1 LVAVRGE
8 AVSAV
13 YINKIGT
20 AVPPYDVHERF
31 VSHAASRLASDGE
44 RRMFRRLVE
53 KSQIEHRYSYLCP
66 RYDGGALDQSDF
78 YQVGRFPDTGVRMR
92 FFEEH
97 AIELATA
104 ALDAA
109 GFSEVKDEITHLIV
123 VSCTGFHAPGLDME
137 IISRFRLRPG
147 IERVLIGFM
156 GCYAAL
162 NALTL
167 ARHIV
172 RSEPKAKVAVV
183 NVELCTLHL
192 QDGTAVE
199 HMLRFL
205 IWGDGASACVVSG
218 EPAGILLRGFHSTAI
233 PQGRELITWR
243 IGASGFDLSLSSR
256 LPRVLSMALPEKL
269 AEIMAGAN
277 PADVRLWAVHAGG
290 RSILDAFAAAI
301 GLAPDALRHSRS
313 VLKRFGNMSSATI
326 MFVLRDMMESGA
338 CPGLGCG
345 IAFGPGLTAQSMLF
359 EVPG

>member
-1 LVAVRGE
+1 MAAAQKSLESRPSRHFGVSSRARRCSWVGVDPSRRSNRRASGPDGILAFRDRRDTSGVPQSNPGSPVGGE

-20 AVPPYDVHERF
+20 AVPPYDVHQRF

-44 RRMFRRLVE
+44 RRMFRRLGE
-53 KSQIEHRYSYLCP
+53 KSQIEHRYSFLCP
-66 RYDGGALDQSDF
+66 RYEGGALDQNDF

-97 AIELATA
+97 AIELAAA

-192 QDGTAVE
+192 QD
-199 HMLRFL
+199 
-205 IWGDGASACVVSG
+205 
-218 EPAGILLRGFHSTAI
+218 
-233 PQGRELITWR
+233 
-243 IGASGFDLSLSSR
+243 
-256 LPRVLSMALPEKL
+256 
-269 AEIMAGAN
+269 
-277 PADVRLWAVHAGG
+277 
-290 RSILDAFAAAI
+290 
-301 GLAPDALRHSRS
+301 
-313 VLKRFGNMSSATI
+313 
-326 MFVLRDMMESGA
+326 
-338 CPGLGCG
+338 
-345 IAFGPGLTAQSMLF
+345 
-359 EVPG
+359 